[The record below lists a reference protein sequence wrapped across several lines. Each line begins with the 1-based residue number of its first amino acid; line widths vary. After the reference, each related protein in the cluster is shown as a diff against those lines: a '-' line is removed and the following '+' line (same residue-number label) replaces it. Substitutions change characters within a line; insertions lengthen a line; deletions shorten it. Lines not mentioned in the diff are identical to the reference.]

1 MLDRDEDFARAL
13 LSEGPVARYS
23 ASLTRFGQLVGTW
36 DARGTRL
43 DEATGEWTER
53 HFTWMVAFIL
63 GGHGVQDLEV
73 VQSSHD
79 PKVQD
84 PKSQDPEL
92 TEITEAAETR
102 QAAETAEAR
111 GTAETFETIATALRV
126 YDPVAGAVRVSF
138 ASPVSNQYCN
148 LIAVDWHDG
157 IRQDGTQN
165 DGRPIR
171 WNFTSIADYH
181 YSWEGWV
188 SNDDG
193 ASWELVEHIDGT
205 RIG

>member
-23 ASLTRFGQLVGTW
+23 ASLTRFGQLVGSW

-53 HFTWMVAFIL
+53 HFTWIVAFIL

-73 VQSSHD
+73 VQRS
-79 PKVQD
+79 QD
-84 PKSQDPEL
+84 PK
-92 TEITEAAETR
+92 TT
-102 QAAETAEAR
+102 ETA
-111 GTAETFETIATALRV
+111 ETIATALRV

-171 WNFTSIADYH
+171 WNFTSIGDYH

-188 SNDDG
+188 SNDGG